1 MSAIT
6 ERRFFFAVV
15 ILFTL
20 LLFYRLGSWGVL
32 ETSEARY
39 AEMSWE
45 MYRTGDLIHPSFMG
59 LRHYHKPP
67 LTYAIT
73 AGAYWLF
80 GPSPFAARF
89 FLQIAL
95 LLQIALVYG
104 IGRLIYARPRQA
116 RLAALV
122 YLSFP
127 ILLIA
132 SRTLTT
138 DLYLVTFL
146 LLGVWCWLRGERRDK
161 SLWWTLTAYLAWSL
175 ACLTKGAG
183 VVILP
188 AVLLPTYYL
197 LFRPKS
203 WLKLIGRHVPGILIF
218 AVVGLSWYVK
228 LTLED
233 PAFLYYFLVEQT
245 INRYASDQWQRAQP
259 WGFYLLT
266 VSATALP
273 WFWLLLVRIRKLPWK
288 RWHVFLFVWIVG
300 PLLFYS
306 FAQSKLILYV
316 LPIYSGLAL
325 LSVPVLEGLSE
336 RVDRRLG
343 LGLSILFGVLL
354 MATLVIATGPVGPLH
369 LLWGAIAGAVLAGSA
384 LWSSGGDVGMPAG
397 YRILLPALLFNLL
410 LLPISAEFLSQNEL
424 LVNSTSPVTE
434 FLRSGGISDRPVYL
448 LHRRLPSVTFD
459 LRKPAT
465 LLYAEKIGRD
475 TTRQDNRN
483 WRNYYHDVSEPNT
496 RRQLRLRWAAEQ
508 SVGIGY
514 QSQDSLDLDLLRP
527 FQHQENIGRYTIYY

>member
-1 MSAIT
+1 MSIIT
-6 ERRFFFAVV
+6 ERRFFYAVV
-15 ILFTL
+15 ALFAL

-45 MYRTGDLIHPSFMG
+45 MYRSGDLIHPSFME

-67 LTYAIT
+67 LTYVIT

-95 LLQIALVYG
+95 LLQIALIYG
-104 IGRLIYARPRQA
+104 IGQLIFDDRQRA
-116 RLAALV
+116 RLATMT

-138 DLYLVTFL
+138 DLYLTTFL
-146 LLGVWCWLRGERRDK
+146 LLGVWCWLRGEVRGN
-161 SLWWTLTAYLAWSL
+161 SLVWTLAAYFAWGL

-197 LFRPKS
+197 LFRPRS
-203 WLKLIGRHVPGILIF
+203 WIKLIGRHFLGALVF
-218 AVVGLSWYVK
+218 AAVGLSWYIE
-228 LTLED
+228 LIRED
-233 PAFLYYFLVEQT
+233 PDFLHYFLVEQT

-273 WFWLLLVRIRKLPWK
+273 WFWLLIARVRKLPWW
-288 RWHVFLFVWIVG
+288 RWHVFLAVWIVA

-336 RVDRRLG
+336 RIGRRLG
-343 LGLSILFGVLL
+343 LTLSIFFGALL
-354 MATLVIATGPVGPLH
+354 LPLLVVTMGPVGPVH
-369 LLWGAIAGAVLAGSA
+369 LLWSAIACAVMVGSV
-384 LWSSGGDVGMPAG
+384 LWSNRATALSVE
-397 YRILLPALLFNLL
+397 YRVLLPVLVFNLAM
-410 LLPISAEFLSQNEL
+410 LPVSAEFLRDNEL
-424 LVNSTSPVTE
+424 LVNSTAPVTD
-434 FLRSGGISDRPVYL
+434 FIKSGKLAGRPVYL
-448 LHRRLPSVTFD
+448 LNRRLPSVAFNLHQPVTY
-459 LRKPAT
+459 
-465 LLYAEKIGRD
+465 LYYGETGRD
-475 TTRQDNRN
+475 TTRQGDGN
-483 WRNYYHDVSEPNT
+483 WREYYQDILLYDTREKLRNYWSTKPSLV
-496 RRQLRLRWAAEQ
+496 
-508 SVGIGY
+508 VGY
-514 QSQDSLDLDLLRP
+514 QSPDSLSLDLLRS
-527 FQHQENIGRYTIYY
+527 FSHREKIGRYTVYY